1 MGHINSLAPLID
13 KTNTIVGLDAYG
25 VIYNDSGIFEHAKE
39 VIQYCDAHNIPLYVI
54 TNNATQ
60 SLSDISNHFHSKGLD
75 IAPEQ
80 VISSG
85 LGCLHI
91 KKIKQILVGKKA
103 FVYGYESSKYYA
115 EIAGAD
121 ITNNVNHSEVIVMAA
136 STGKSNDDVYQ
147 ACFAHLKNN
156 PQVPV
161 ICINPDHYVMN
172 SNGYY
177 PVMGFYA
184 HQMQYQLNRKWE
196 WVGKPFSVFSEIV
209 SKILRDN
216 GHDPT
221 NLLFCDDNPKN
232 VKQLT
237 QDLKCRGCVI
247 TKTGVFLKYKND
259 VDLQSMTLISECKL

>member
-1 MGHINSLAPLID
+1 M
-13 KTNTIVGLDAYG
+13 
-25 VIYNDSGIFEHAKE
+25 IYNDLGVFEGARG
-39 VIQYCDAHNIPLYVI
+39 VIQYCQTHNIPLYVM

-60 SLSDISNHFHSKGLD
+60 SLSDISNHLHNKGLN

-85 LGCLHI
+85 LGCLYI
-91 KKIKQILVGKKA
+91 EKIKQCLAGKKT

-115 EIAGAD
+115 EIAGAN
-121 ITNNVNHSEVIVMAA
+121 ITNNVNDSEVIVMAA
-136 STGKSNDDVYQ
+136 STGKSNYKVYQ
-147 ACFAHLKNN
+147 KCFAHLKSN
-156 PQVPV
+156 PQLPV

-172 SNGYY
+172 SSGYY

-232 VKQLT
+232 VKQLIW
-237 QDLKCRGCVI
+237 DLKCNSCVI
-247 TKTGVFLKYKND
+247 TKTGVFE
-259 VDLQSMTLISECKL
+259 V